1 MKEQHKRFLSYLLD
15 LRAVVFGFTLFNF
28 VWMWVRE
35 SRIEWQFIDYH
46 GYFENTHRVLL
57 LLLASLGLLLDR
69 WWSLLVAVFLSGS
82 VIYVLV
88 FRALLS
94 VTYAHDV
101 PMFSYSALR
110 RWWWMMYEFQPQYI
124 IQIALAVVIFT
135 YSAALLIKWVSCR
148 KSVNG
153 I

>member
-15 LRAVVFGFTLFNF
+15 LKAVVFGFTLFNF

-35 SRIEWQFIDYH
+35 SRIEWQWLDYP
-46 GYFENTHRVLL
+46 YFENTQRVFL
-57 LLLASLGLLLDR
+57 LLLASLGLLLNR
-69 WWSLLVAVFLSGS
+69 WWSLLVTMVLSGG

-94 VTYAHDV
+94 VSYAHDV
-101 PMFSYSALR
+101 PMFSRFALSN
-110 RWWWMMYEFQPQYI
+110 WWWIMYEAQPQYI
-124 IQIALAVVIFT
+124 IQIALAVAIFT
-135 YSAALLIKWVSCR
+135 YSVALLIKWACR
-148 KSVNG
+148 RQSING

>member
-1 MKEQHKRFLSYLLD
+1 MKEQLKRSLSYLLD
-15 LRAVVFGFTLFNF
+15 LKAVLFGFTLFNF

-35 SRIEWQFIDYH
+35 SRIQWQWIDYD
-46 GYFENTHRVLL
+46 YFENTHRVFL
-57 LLLASLGLLLDR
+57 LLLASLGLLLNR
-69 WWSLLVAVFLSGS
+69 WWGLFVAVVLSS
-82 VIYVLV
+82 RVIYVLV

-110 RWWWMMYEFQPQYI
+110 RWWWMMYESQPQYI
-124 IQIALAVVIFT
+124 IQIILAAVIFT
-135 YSAALLIKWVSCR
+135 YSAALLIKWVCCR
-148 KSVNG
+148 KSTNG